1 MGKADGL
8 SRRPDW
14 QEGVEKDNK
23 DRTLIKPK
31 WVRGVEMIVEEENLR
46 ERIKTAQKGDERV
59 VKAVEELKK
68 AEVKTLR
75 NEEWEIEDR
84 VVLKEGRIYVPEG
97 ELKGEIIQLHH
108 DTPVGGHRGRWK
120 TTELVTRNYW
130 WPGVTKEVGRYVD
143 GCDACQRYKNRSEAP
158 AGKLMPNAIPEKPW
172 SHISADFITKLPL
185 AQGYD
190 AILVVCDRFSKIT
203 HFIATT
209 EKTSAEGLTKL
220 FRDQVWKLHGLSESI
235 VSDRRVQFAAGMMKE
250 LNNLLGIQTKLLTA
264 YHPQMDGQTERVNQE
279 LEQYLRVFIDHRQ
292 EQ

>member
-14 QEGVEKDNK
+14 QEGIEKDNE
-23 DRTLIKPK
+23 DRTLIKPE
-31 WVRGVEMIVEEENLR
+31 WVREAETMIEEGNLR
-46 ERIKTAQKGDERV
+46 ERIRKAQEGDKRV
-59 VKAVEELKK
+59 VKAVEELKRVG
-68 AEVKTLR
+68 VKTLR
-75 NEEWEIEDR
+75 DKEWEIEDG

-97 ELKGEIIQLHH
+97 ELRGEVIQLHH

-143 GCDACQRYKNRSEAP
+143 GCDACQRYKNRSKAP

-172 SHISADFITKLPL
+172 SHISANFITKLPL

-190 AILVVCDRFSKIT
+190 AILVVCDRFSKMV

-209 EKTSAEGLTKL
+209 EKMSAEGLTKL
-220 FRDQVWKLHGLSESI
+220 F
-235 VSDRRVQFAAGMMKE
+235 
-250 LNNLLGIQTKLLTA
+250 
-264 YHPQMDGQTERVNQE
+264 
-279 LEQYLRVFIDHRQ
+279 
-292 EQ
+292 